1 MRTSEISL
9 DVVKGYLRIDGDSED
24 ILMNAILDASVEYA
38 LSYTGLTIEE
48 MDGYGD
54 IPIAI
59 LALCA
64 EMYDVRQATVPT
76 VHENPTIFQ
85 ILGSHSKNLI

>member
-1 MRTSEISL
+1 MRISEISL
-9 DVVKGYLRIDGDSED
+9 DVVKGYLRIDSDSED
-24 ILMNAILDASVEYA
+24 ILLNAILDASVEYA

-76 VHENPTIFQ
+76 VHENPTVFK